1 MDSPMSSLDAETR
14 YAWWRGRPREDTSAI
29 VGLQSSLVLIAAVVV
44 WTGFLTLGVSSG
56 DLDRPALYI
65 AAFVALGAA
74 WAVALRAPGSPI
86 GRTAAAS
93 VVVLE
98 AAAAIGVIVAVEP
111 VMRGGLLPCAGAS
124 AIVGALL
131 CLRGRTVAA
140 WISFVMLAVA
150 IGVTG
155 TVRAG
160 SLEYV
165 EIMVPGN
172 LGVLL
177 VMTAFAAVVSPRA
190 EQIFAL
196 RRQSRRESASIA
208 VRAVRDQ
215 QLARLDGR
223 VRPLLQQIAAGEP
236 LDDRGLE
243 QCRLAEAQLRDRIR
257 APGLD
262 VPELAD
268 AAWAARRR
276 GVRVLFLDDHSVRTD
291 PAQSGPTPNRT
302 LTSPAPVDEERAYLL
317 TIVQTAAVAALSD
330 AATDTDV
337 TVRLLPAGRAV
348 TATVSVVVDGSVD
361 LQEFSLASA
370 TQ

>member
-1 MDSPMSSLDAETR
+1 MTAVDAEAR
-14 YAWWRGRPREDTSAI
+14 YTWWRGQPREDASAI
-29 VGLQSSLVLIAAVVV
+29 VGLQSRPVLIAAVVV
-44 WTGFLTLGVSSG
+44 WAGFLALGVSSG
-56 DLDRPALYI
+56 DLDRPGLYT
-65 AAFVALGAA
+65 AAFVALGTA

-86 GRTAAAS
+86 GRASAAS

-98 AAAAIGVIVAVEP
+98 AAAAVGVIVAVEP

-131 CLRGRTVAA
+131 CLRGQAVAA
-140 WISFVMLAVA
+140 WISFVVLAAA

-155 TVRAG
+155 TVRAD

-177 VMTAFAAVVSPRA
+177 VMTAFAAVVGPRA
-190 EQIFAL
+190 EQIYAL
-196 RRQSRRESASIA
+196 RRQSRRESASTA

-215 QLARLDGR
+215 QLARLDER

-236 LDDRGLE
+236 LDDQGLE
-243 QCRLAEAQLRDRIR
+243 QSRLAEAQLRDRIR

-276 GVRVLFLDDHSVRTD
+276 GVRVLFLDDHSARAES
-291 PAQSGPTPNRT
+291 AQSGLPNHT
-302 LTSPAPVDEERAYLL
+302 LTSPALVDDERADLL
-317 TIVQTAAVAALSD
+317 TAVQTAAVAALGD
-330 AATDTDV
+330 AAPNTDV

-348 TATVSVVVDGSVD
+348 AATISVVVDGSVE
-361 LQEFSLASA
+361 LQEFTLASA
-370 TQ
+370 AQ